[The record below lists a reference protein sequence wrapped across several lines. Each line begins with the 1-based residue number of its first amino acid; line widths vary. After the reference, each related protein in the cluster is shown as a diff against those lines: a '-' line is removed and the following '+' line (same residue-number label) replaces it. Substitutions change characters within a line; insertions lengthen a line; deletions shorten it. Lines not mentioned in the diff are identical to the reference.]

1 MTEHKLLYLEQGRKI
16 TSFNSICNG
25 TYDSLQSFLKVCGI
39 LQLAVPYLN
48 ITALLRRQM
57 SLQANVVNSTMG
69 CRADGCNEHLEMR
82 SCYSD
87 MSPLTQLRQSRMTV
101 PSACWG
107 SNKWRHLNVSTCL
120 EASSVPFW
128 SSSVKFFKIP
138 AGFTLTCK
146 EIYLLCFQAHKYL
159 TALWEALSPA
169 ITYSSKKICEN
180 NSLQAVPMTQRLWL
194 SGCSLYYMEMHRCLC
209 GLKTLK
215 VHYVIQGKVFWVPS
229 EFLSNFKSR
238 ERLSPWD
245 LSAISKITC
254 K

>member
-48 ITALLRRQM
+48 ITALLRRQT

-87 MSPLTQLRQSRMTV
+87 MCPSTQPRQSRMTV
-101 PSACWG
+101 PSECWG
-107 SNKWRHLNVSTCL
+107 SNKWRHLNISTCL

-128 SSSVKFFKIP
+128 SSSVKFFKIS

-159 TALWEALSPA
+159 TALRKALSPG

-180 NSLQAVPMTQRLWL
+180 NSLQAAPMTQRLWL
-194 SGCSLYYMEMHRCLC
+194 SGCSSCLH
-209 GLKTLK
+209 GNASMSMWSQNT
-215 VHYVIQGKVFWVPS
+215 
-229 EFLSNFKSR
+229 KSALCNPR
-238 ERLSPWD
+238 QSILDAIR
-245 LSAISKITC
+245 ISKQLQEPWKIVSLGPVSHFQNNL
-254 K
+254 